1 MIPPICYA
9 KLINIAAT
17 SIDDLCTLLV
27 LTVKRRFL
35 LILSDSLDVM
45 ARVPTRDRESQAAHS
60 PVTEPQP
67 RYQGSREAAITS
79 ANRRPAT

>member
-17 SIDDLCTLLV
+17 RIDDLCTLLV

-35 LILSDSLDVM
+35 LILGDSL
-45 ARVPTRDRESQAAHS
+45 RC
-60 PVTEPQP
+60 
-67 RYQGSREAAITS
+67 YGTS
-79 ANRRPAT
+79 AGSPLWNRKLRVRL